1 MATITYN
8 LQIDLEIERDNTV
21 VVPRTVD
28 LDDQA
33 IDEFHVGYDDVP
45 NAATDQVLNF
55 GGVTTA
61 TTFILV
67 SDQDLTIKLS
77 GGTET
82 LFINADVPFVAH
94 DVTAATV
101 SNASGDDAEVEY
113 WCLGT

>member
-8 LQIDLEIERDNTV
+8 LQIELEIERANTV
-21 VVPRTVD
+21 IVDRTVD

-33 IDEFHVGYDDVP
+33 IDEFHVGYDEVAS
-45 NAATDQVLNF
+45 AAVDQALNF

-61 TTFILV
+61 ATFILV

-77 GGTET
+77 GGTEV
-82 LFINADVPFVAH
+82 LAVNAGIPFIAH
-94 DVTAATV
+94 DVTAAAV
-101 SNASGDDAEVEY
+101 SNSGDNAEVEY